1 MQQSPI
7 REKRYKGS
15 GHEGSKGKE
24 KFQHNRTE
32 KAKAQTIIPMNEK
45 QKIYLKALEDEV
57 PVIIATGYAGCVDK
71 DTEFLSQYGW
81 KKIAD
86 YQKGDLVVQVSEI
99 GLNASLVEPIRYIKT
114 PCKMFNHF
122 LTDRGIDQV
131 LSDDHNIAYTI
142 KDKNKLNKKLVSA
155 ITSTELQKPNGFLG
169 KVPTVYNFPEGKS
182 LNLSENLIR
191 LGVAIKADA
200 YLASESTGRY
210 VFRLKKERKFNR
222 LLNILNSLNKEYTH
236 SYNQDTQYYVVTVYA
251 PEISK
256 KLFDWMFCSKADA
269 QIIMSEYQYW
279 DGDSSPKGN
288 RISRFSTSISTEA
301 DALQYF
307 ANICGYRA
315 SVTESVKEC
324 TFITDKKEYVY
335 PESKIYIVNITKQT
349 HLKLCPVNRSTNQ
362 ITKPTPYHSTDGY
375 KYCFEVSTGYLLL
388 RRNGKVFITGNSS
401 KTYIPTRFAC
411 NEYLSDR
418 VYKIVFSRPA
428 ISNSKSLGYFAGD
441 KNEKMEI
448 WLAPVLN
455 VVKETL
461 GSEATSIAIKREDI
475 LFYPLEIIKGLSLGS
490 TKPQQRLYYIVDEAE
505 DLSVEEV
512 KKIVTRLGKNCTLI
526 LAGDV
531 TQSELNDKSGLK
543 WLIDFVKRHQLKN
556 FVHIDFNNVNDIVR
570 SDTVKQ
576 FITCLQRDVKSS
588 KEN

>member
-1 MQQSPI
+1 MQQSPNK
-7 REKRYKGS
+7 EKRYKGQ
-15 GHEGSKGKE
+15 GHEGSKGKP
-24 KFQHNRTE
+24 KFQNDRIE
-32 KAKAQTIIPMNEK
+32 KAKAQTIVPMNEK
-45 QKIYLKALEDEV
+45 QKIYLKALEDDV
-57 PVIIATGYAGCVDK
+57 PVIIATGFAG
-71 DTEFLSQYGW
+71 T
-81 KKIAD
+81 
-86 YQKGDLVVQVSEI
+86 
-99 GLNASLVEPIRYIKT
+99 
-114 PCKMFNHF
+114 
-122 LTDRGIDQV
+122 
-131 LSDDHNIAYTI
+131 
-142 KDKNKLNKKLVSA
+142 
-155 ITSTELQKPNGFLG
+155 
-169 KVPTVYNFPEGKS
+169 
-182 LNLSENLIR
+182 
-191 LGVAIKADA
+191 
-200 YLASESTGRY
+200 
-210 VFRLKKERKFNR
+210 
-222 LLNILNSLNKEYTH
+222 
-236 SYNQDTQYYVVTVYA
+236 
-251 PEISK
+251 
-256 KLFDWMFCSKADA
+256 
-269 QIIMSEYQYW
+269 
-279 DGDSSPKGN
+279 
-288 RISRFSTSISTEA
+288 
-301 DALQYF
+301 
-307 ANICGYRA
+307 
-315 SVTESVKEC
+315 
-324 TFITDKKEYVY
+324 
-335 PESKIYIVNITKQT
+335 
-349 HLKLCPVNRSTNQ
+349 
-362 ITKPTPYHSTDGY
+362 
-375 KYCFEVSTGYLLL
+375 
-388 RRNGKVFITGNSS
+388 S

-455 VVKETL
+455 VVRETL

>member
-1 MQQSPI
+1 MQQSPNK
-7 REKRYKGS
+7 EKRYKGQ
-15 GHEGSKGKE
+15 GHEGSKGKP
-24 KFQHNRTE
+24 KFQNDRIE
-32 KAKAQTIIPMNEK
+32 KAKAQTIVPMNEK
-45 QKIYLKALEDEV
+45 QKIYLKALEDDV
-57 PVIIATGYAGCVDK
+57 PVIIATGFAGCVDK

-142 KDKNKLNKKLVSA
+142 KNKNKLNKKLVST
-155 ITSTELQKPNGFLG
+155 IMDVELQKPNGFLG
-169 KVPTVYNFPEGKS
+169 KVPTIYNFPEGKS

-200 YLASESTGRY
+200 HLASESTGRY

-236 SYNQDTQYYVVTVYA
+236 SYNQDTQYYTITIYA

-279 DGDSSPKGN
+279 DGDSNPKGN
-288 RISRFSTSISTEA
+288 RLSRFSTSISTEA

-324 TFITDKKEYVY
+324 TFITDKKEYAY
-335 PESKIYIVNITKQT
+335 PESKIYVVNITKQT
-349 HLKLCPVNRSTNQ
+349 HLKLCPVNRNTNQ

-375 KYCFEVSTGYLLL
+375 KYCFEVPTGYLLL
-388 RRNGKVFITGNSS
+388 RRSGKVFITGNSS

>member
-32 KAKAQTIIPMNEK
+32 KAKAQTIIPMNDR
-45 QKIYLKALEDEV
+45 QKTYLKALEDEV

-71 DTEFLSQYGW
+71 DTEFLSQNGW
-81 KKIAD
+81 KKISD
-86 YQKGDLVVQVSEI
+86 YQDGDLVMQVSEK
-99 GLNASLVEPIRYIKT
+99 GLNASLVKPQRYVKVL
-114 PCKMFNHF
+114 CSHF
-122 LTDRGIDQV
+122 YHFKTDRGIDQM
-131 LSDDHNIAYTI
+131 LSDDHHVAYTI
-142 KDKNKLNKKLVSA
+142 KNKTKLNKKLVSDV
-155 ITSTELQKPNGFLG
+155 ISDNNKTSGFLG
-169 KVPTVYNFPEGKS
+169 KIPTVYNFSGKS
-182 LNLSENLIR
+182 LGLSEDEIR

-200 YLASESTGRY
+200 HLASESTGRY
-210 VFRLKKERKFNR
+210 IFRLKKERKHKR
-222 LLNILNSLNKEYTH
+222 LLSILESLNISFKDKLEESTG
-236 SYNQDTQYYVVTVYA
+236 YYVTTLYA
-251 PEISK
+251 PHHTK
-256 KLFDWMFCSKADA
+256 KLRDWMFCSKEDA
-269 QIIMSEYQYW
+269 KIILSEYQYW
-279 DGDSSPKGN
+279 DGDSSPVGN
-288 RISRFSTSISTEA
+288 RLSRFSSSIKEEA
-301 DALQYF
+301 DAIQYF

-315 SVTESVKEC
+315 SISLTERDCVIISNNKQYDY
-324 TFITDKKEYVY
+324 TSLPIYV
-335 PESKIYIVNITKQT
+335 VNITTQT
-349 HLKLCPVNRSTNQ
+349 HLKLCPLNRQSNE
-362 ITKPTPYHSTDGY
+362 IVKPTLVLSEDGY
-375 KYCFEVSTGYLLL
+375 KYCFDDPSGFLVL
-388 RRNGKVFITGNSS
+388 RRNGKVFVTGNTS

-461 GSEATSIAIKREDI
+461 GSEPTSIAIKREDI

-505 DLSVEEV
+505 DLTVEEI
-512 KKIVTRLGKNCTLI
+512 KKIITRLGKNCTLI

-531 TQSELNDKSGLK
+531 TQSELSDRSGLK
-543 WLIDFVKRHQLKN
+543 WLIEFVKKHQLKN
-556 FVHIDFNNVNDIVR
+556 FVHIDFNHVNDIVR